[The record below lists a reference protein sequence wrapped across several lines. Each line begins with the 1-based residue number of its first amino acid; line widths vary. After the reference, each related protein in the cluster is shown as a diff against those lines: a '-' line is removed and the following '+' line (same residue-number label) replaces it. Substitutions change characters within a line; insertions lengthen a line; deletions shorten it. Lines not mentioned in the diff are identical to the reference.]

1 MDKFNRL
8 KRIMGTTRTREK
20 TLEFIK
26 SENQFL
32 MESIRDV
39 KIGILQAKRRA
50 NLEFESTL
58 TEEDRLREEIEIFL
72 SEIDQRER
80 KINQLRDQY
89 AKITLDH
96 EEMMRK
102 KRKRRR
108 ENTFYCTF
116 SDH

>member
-1 MDKFNRL
+1 MDKYNRL

-20 TLEFIK
+20 MLEFIK

-32 MESIRDV
+32 AESIRDA
-39 KIGILQAKRRA
+39 KISLLQAKRKA
-50 NLEFESTL
+50 NIEFESAS
-58 TEEDRLREEIEIFL
+58 TEEDRLREEIEMFL
-72 SEIDQRER
+72 AEIEQRQR
-80 KINQLRDQY
+80 KINQLREQY
-89 AKITLDH
+89 AKLTLDH